1 MSDNLAA
8 PNVGTGPYD
17 IEHDAEGGFYVTQDG
32 VRTGKVYYVG
42 KTAYRTARKLN
53 EAHTGEA
60 APLEAGAFLDDEP
73 VIAEPNPDPENPA
86 EDLGPKPVAK
96 AKAAKPVAKPKAKAP
111 KVKVALQDEP
121 KAPKVKVALPD
132 EPKKV
137 YDGTREQWLNAFIA
151 AARPIFKALE
161 LELPEKIRAS
171 VGFMFRGGK
180 AIGQC
185 WHEAAST
192 DGTREI
198 FVIPTLDDS
207 YRIADVLT
215 HELAHTLFGPDEKH
229 GRNFKAAVT
238 KLGLEGKATA
248 TIAGPGWLEWASPIL
263 EDLGRIPHAAID
275 PTLSGVKKQKTYLI
289 KASCTCCDVI
299 FRITAKAANGKE
311 LRCVDADCDGLVTL
325 EGAEDLGEGDGE

>member
-53 EAHTGEA
+53 EAHTGEL
-60 APLEAGAFLDDEP
+60 APLEAAAFLDDEP
-73 VIAEPNPDPENPA
+73 AQPPVTASPDSPA
-86 EDLGPKPVAK
+86 KAGGRADAPKAPKSRKARPDVRVK
-96 AKAAKPVAKPKAKAP
+96 AKA
-111 KVKVALQDEP
+111 QP

-192 DGTREI
+192 DGTHEI

-215 HELAHTLFGPDEKH
+215 HELAHTLFGPDEKY

>member
-1 MSDNLAA
+1 MDNLTPDLGA
-8 PNVGTGPYD
+8 GPYGA
-17 IEHDAEGGFYVTQDG
+17 EHDEDTSFFYLTLDG
-32 VRTGKVYYVG
+32 VRTGKTYPLG

-53 EAHTGEA
+53 EA
-60 APLEAGAFLDDEP
+60 GAFLDDEP
-73 VIAEPNPDPENPA
+73 IPKARPKPA
-86 EDLGPKPVAK
+86 EKPV
-96 AKAAKPVAKPKAKAP
+96 VAP
-111 KVKVALQDEP
+111 KVAKV
-121 KAPKVKVALPD
+121 PKVKTALPD

-215 HELAHTLFGPDEKH
+215 HELAHTLFGPDEKY

-325 EGAEDLGEGDGE
+325 EGTEDLGEGEGE

>member
-1 MSDNLAA
+1 MDNLTDLGA
-8 PNVGTGPYD
+8 GPYGVEFD
-17 IEHDAEGGFYVTQDG
+17 EPTGFNYLTQNG
-32 VRTGKVYYVG
+32 ERTGKTYPLA
-42 KTAYRTARKLN
+42 KTANRAARKLN
-53 EAHTGEA
+53 EAHTGDIT
-60 APLEAGAFLDDEP
+60 PLEAAAGFL
-73 VIAEPNPDPENPA
+73 
-86 EDLGPKPVAK
+86 EDTPIEDRATAK
-96 AKAAKPVAKPKAKAP
+96 RLTVKKSVRKLVEAP
-111 KVKVALQDEP
+111 
-121 KAPKVKVALPD
+121 ALPG
-132 EPKKV
+132 EPEKV
-137 YDGTREQWLNAFIA
+137 FDGSREEWLNAFIG
-151 AARPIFKALE
+151 AARPIFKSLE

-229 GRNFKAAVT
+229 GRNFKAAVG

-263 EDLGRIPHAAID
+263 EDLGRMPHAALD

-289 KASCTCCDVI
+289 KASCGLCDVI
-299 FRITAKAANGKE
+299 FRITAKAANGKT
-311 LRCVDADCDGLVTL
+311 LRCVDKDCDGLVTL
-325 EGAEDLGEGDGE
+325 EGSEDLGEGDGE

>member
-1 MSDNLAA
+1 MDNQLPDVGAG
-8 PNVGTGPYD
+8 PWNVRKD
-17 IEHDAEGGFYVTQDG
+17 DATGFYFLTHDGQDDG
-32 VRTGKVYYVG
+32 RSYPLG

-53 EAHTGEA
+53 DEA
-60 APLEAGAFLDDEP
+60 PAFLDDAP
-73 VIAEPNPDPENPA
+73 T
-86 EDLGPKPVAK
+86 PK
-96 AKAAKPVAKPKAKAP
+96 
-111 KVKVALQDEP
+111 P
-121 KAPKVKVALPD
+121 KAPKVKAAKPD

-137 YDGTREQWLNAFIA
+137 YEGSREEWLNAFIA
-151 AARPIFKALE
+151 KARPVFKALE

-185 WHEAAST
+185 WHEEAST

-229 GRNFKAAVT
+229 GKNFKAAVG

-263 EDLGRIPHAAID
+263 EELGRIPHARLD

-325 EGAEDLGEGDGE
+325 EGAEDLGEGE

>member
-1 MSDNLAA
+1 MNDHLQA
-8 PNVGTGPYD
+8 PDLGAGPYGV
-17 IEHDAEGGFYVTQDG
+17 EHDDATGFFYLTQDG
-32 VRTGKVYYVG
+32 ARTGKTYPLG
-42 KTAYRTARKLN
+42 KTAYQTARKLN

-60 APLEAGAFLDDEP
+60 APLEAGAFLEDE
-73 VIAEPNPDPENPA
+73 ATEA
-86 EDLGPKPVAK
+86 S
-96 AKAAKPVAKPKAKAP
+96 KPKAPRKPSNRSIAKTRKDLEKRGILEAP
-111 KVKVALQDEP
+111 P
-121 KAPKVKVALPD
+121 KAPKVKAAKPETPE

-137 YDGTREQWLNAFIA
+137 YQGPREGWLNDFIA
-151 AARPIFKALE
+151 AARPVFKARG

-185 WHEAAST
+185 WHEASST

-229 GRNFKAAVT
+229 GKNFKAAVT
-238 KLGLEGKATA
+238 ALGLDGKATA

-263 EDLGRIPHAAID
+263 EGLGRIPHAALD
-275 PTLSGVKKQKTYLI
+275 PALSGIKKQKTYLL
-289 KASCTCCDVI
+289 KCECEECGLI
-299 FRITAKAANGKE
+299 FRATAKAINGKT
-311 LRCVDADCDGLVTL
+311 LRCTDADCDGLVKV
-325 EGAEDLGEGDGE
+325 EGAEETGE

>member
-1 MSDNLAA
+1 MPDNLTDLGA
-8 PNVGTGPYD
+8 GPYGVEFD
-17 IEHDAEGGFYVTQDG
+17 EPTGFHFLTQDG
-32 VRTGKVYYVG
+32 ARTGKTYPLG
-42 KTAYRTARKLN
+42 KTANRAARKLN
-53 EAHTGEA
+53 EAHQGEVT
-60 APLEAGAFLDDEP
+60 PLETARELE
-73 VIAEPNPDPENPA
+73 DPESYL
-86 EDLGPKPVAK
+86 EDAPIEDRAT
-96 AKAAKPVAKPKAKAP
+96 AKPVAKPKAP
-111 KVKVALQDEP
+111 KVKA
-121 KAPKVKVALPD
+121 ALPD
-132 EPKKV
+132 EPKKT
-137 YDGTREQWLNAFIA
+137 YEGSREEWLNAFIA
-151 AARPIFKALE
+151 AARPVFKKLE

-248 TIAGPGWLEWASPIL
+248 TVAGPGWLEWASPIL
-263 EDLGRIPHAAID
+263 EELGKIPHAALD

-289 KASCTCCDVI
+289 KASCGICDVI

-311 LRCVDADCDGLVTL
+311 LRCVDTDCDGRVTL
-325 EGAEDLGEGDGE
+325 EGSEDLGEGDGE